1 MSRSDWEEIRDNVIK
16 SFQDGTKDGKDHVE
30 VTTGLLW
37 FERQRIESLCAALE
51 EILRVARAAL
61 DSERPASSRPAN
73 LLQMVIDPGTGL
85 PCHHQ
90 IPCTLMWE
98 GQSHP
103 LQEVPAIEGAGKDC
117 TTDPGQHACCETT
130 KL

>member
-98 GQSHP
+98 GQKSS
-103 LQEVPAIEGAGKDC
+103 VARSTSD
-117 TTDPGQHACCETT
+117 
-130 KL
+130 